1 MSSDDDPHEHPG
13 RAAGTTAIVLAAGR
27 GTRMRSARPKVLH
40 RLAGRAVASH
50 VLHALARSGI
60 ASAVVVIAPGEAGQE
75 VREDLGA
82 DLPSGLTVDFA
93 VQPEANGTGGAIL
106 AARPAVD
113 AAQLLIVNG
122 DLPLIAPIQ
131 LTPLLQAPPAKAV
144 IATAV
149 PDDPAEMG
157 RIERDRDGRVAKI
170 AEIRGAVGEERARL
184 AAIPEV
190 NVGIYRFDAAWL
202 WQALDQ
208 VADING
214 EYHATA
220 VFAQAAEERALQSV
234 QVPLPDGRLNVEDL
248 PDAARAEPVLHR
260 RVIDDL
266 LRAGVE
272 IRDPAAA
279 WIDATACIAAGV
291 VIEPGTHIRGRT
303 VIGPGTRIGPNA
315 VVENVRAGAQCAF
328 ESCTIRDSTLGDRVE
343 VGPYSV
349 LRPGC
354 RLADD
359 VHIGSHAE
367 LKDAT
372 LGRAVQV
379 GHFSYVGDAV
389 LGDRVN
395 VGAGA
400 VTCNFDGAE
409 KHRTTIGDDAFI
421 GSDTML
427 VAPVAI
433 GARARTGA
441 GAVVTKDVPDD
452 GNAVGHPA
460 RPVPSKRQR
469 STER

>member
-13 RAAGTTAIVLAAGR
+13 RAAGITAIVLAAGR
-27 GTRMRSARPKVLH
+27 GTRMRSAKPKVLH
-40 RLAGRAVASH
+40 RLAGRAIASH

-60 ASAVVVIAPGEAGQE
+60 ANAVVVIAPGEAGQE
-75 VREDLGA
+75 VREDLGT
-82 DLPSGLTVDFA
+82 DLPQGLTVDFA
-93 VQPEANGTGGAIL
+93 IQPKANGTGGAIL

-113 AAQLLIVNG
+113 ATQVLIANG
-122 DLPLIAPIQ
+122 DLPLIASAQ
-131 LTPLLQAPPAKAV
+131 LTSLLRATPARAV

-149 PDDPAEMG
+149 PGDPAEMG
-157 RIERDRDGRVAKI
+157 RIERDRDGRATGI

-208 VADING
+208 VPDTDG

-220 VFAQAAEERALQSV
+220 VFAQAAEERDLQTV
-234 QVPLPDGRLNVEDL
+234 QIPLPDGRLNVEDL
-248 PDAARAEPVLHR
+248 PDAARAESILHR

-266 LRAGVE
+266 LCADVE
-272 IRDPAAA
+272 VRDPAAA
-279 WIDATACIAAGV
+279 WIDATACIAAGAI
-291 VIEPGTHIRGRT
+291 IEPGTHIRGRT
-303 VIGPGTRIGPNA
+303 VIGRSTRIGPNA
-315 VVENVRAGAQCAF
+315 VIENVRAGAQCAF

-354 RLADD
+354 RLADG

-367 LKDAT
+367 IKDAT

-379 GHFSYVGDAV
+379 GHFSYIGDAV

-395 VGAGA
+395 IGAGT
-400 VTCNFDGAE
+400 VTCNFDGQE

-460 RPVPSKRQR
+460 RPAPSKRQR
-469 STER
+469 SMER